1 MSSCENGLCTEIV
14 LLNGAFVLSQR
25 DSVSVQKLSC
35 LEATGVRTG
44 VERSVA
50 PPFVPPPIRAHE
62 VSQLVGDIQVGL
74 RNLVFAEIPL
84 PQSVI
89 AAMGKLDELL
99 LEMSTYSESWEE

>member
-1 MSSCENGLCTEIV
+1 MVRLFRANGILLAYRSSAALR
-14 LLNGAFVLSQR
+14 L
-25 DSVSVQKLSC
+25 
-35 LEATGVRTG
+35 
-44 VERSVA
+44 
-50 PPFVPPPIRAHE
+50 PFVPPPMRAHE

>member
-1 MSSCENGLCTEIV
+1 
-14 LLNGAFVLSQR
+14 
-25 DSVSVQKLSC
+25 
-35 LEATGVRTG
+35 
-44 VERSVA
+44 
-50 PPFVPPPIRAHE
+50 